1 MRPKISRSNLNY
13 YIAQQYGYA
22 SMNQFF
28 KLTENH
34 LEHKEKVIQQII
46 KEFTGY
52 GFREGK
58 LQCYNP
64 YTGKYE
70 ALKIKSFKH
79 VQTRDELMKE
89 LMVLHKTRQQ
99 MLIQSRKRILAL
111 SKQKTHKRDHDLQL
125 KTSEKSRRINQL
137 QQKHE
142 AEKTQ
147 DLQKNQELEL

>member
-1 MRPKISRSNLNY
+1 MRPKISRTNLNY
-13 YIAQQYGYA
+13 FLTQQYGYA

-28 KLTENH
+28 KLTEHH
-34 LEHKEKVIQQII
+34 LEHKEKVIQQIV

-52 GFREGK
+52 TFKEGK

-79 VQTRDELMKE
+79 LQTKDELMKE

-99 MLIQSRKRILAL
+99 MLVQSRKRILEL
-111 SKQKTHKRDHDLQL
+111 SKQKTRKRDHDLQL
-125 KTSEKSRRINQL
+125 KSSEKSRRMNQL
-137 QQKHE
+137 QKKQE
-142 AEKTQ
+142 VEKTQ